1 MSSDLYILGISAF
14 YHDSAA
20 ALIKG
25 ENILAAAQEERFTRK
40 KHDHEF
46 PQHAIDYCLQ
56 EADITIDQLS
66 AVVFYDKPILKF
78 ERILE
83 TYLAYAPRGLK
94 SFLTAMPLWLGQ
106 KLYLPKEID
115 KGLGNLYEGP
125 IYFTTHHESHA
136 ASAFLPSPFEEA
148 AIITFDGVG
157 EWTTTSIGVGRNN
170 NINLLKEIQFP
181 HSLGLLYSAFT
192 YYTGFR
198 VNSGEYKVMGLAPYG
213 KPVYSDLIF
222 EHIVDLK
229 ADGSFWLDQSYFNY
243 CAGLT
248 MTSDKFHRLFG
259 GPPRKSESLL
269 TQRDMDLAASVQK
282 VVEDI
287 MLKVA
292 NHAHAVTGL
301 NHLCM
306 AGGVALNCVGN
317 GRILRETP
325 FSKVWIQPASGDAG
339 GALGSALFTWYQIM
353 GNPRKVRKQDAQK
366 GSFIGPSF
374 SESKIRDFLQ
384 LSKAKYTE
392 YNDEDLLAKNIAELL
407 AEGKVIGHFA
417 GRMEFGPRA
426 LGNRSIIGDPRNP
439 DMQTKMNLKVK
450 FRESFRPFAPSCL
463 IENTNEFF
471 DLDHESPYM
480 LLVAPIKENRRIKMN
495 EDQEKLFGPDKLK
508 QLRSDVPAITHI
520 DYSARIQ
527 TVDAETSPRFHRII
541 KAFHKLTGYPLVV
554 NTSFNIRG
562 EPIVGTPK
570 DAYRCFMY
578 TDIDVLILENC
589 ICNKEEQPEMEGA
602 DEYKTKFK
610 LD

>member
-106 KLYLPKEID
+106 KLYLPREID

-259 GPPRKSESLL
+259 GHPRKSESLL
-269 TQRDMDLAASVQK
+269 TQRDMDLAASVQN

-339 GALGSALFTWYQIM
+339 GALGSALFTWYQIR

-527 TVDAETSPRFHRII
+527 TVDSETSPRFHRII

-562 EPIVGTPK
+562 EPIVGTPQ